1 MIARTAAS
9 RRQLLIVA
17 TLFLGPLLVAAVM
30 YYGNAS
36 WVPVGRTNLGRLLD
50 PIINLNDAQGQHRLS
65 ELTGGETDNHW
76 VLIYANSGKCGE
88 SCTEALHRLRQSR
101 LMLGNEMT
109 RMKRVFLHGTM
120 APDTL
125 FLEQQHPGLITISD
139 WHLEQLLTTKRPQDL
154 SAGGLY
160 LVDPLG
166 NLVMYFNAEL
176 APGDMVDDI
185 KHLLKLSRIG

>member
-1 MIARTAAS
+1 MTVRTAAS
-9 RRQLLIVA
+9 RRQLIVVA
-17 TLFLGPLLVAAVM
+17 ALFLGPLLVAALM
-30 YYGNAS
+30 YYGNVS
-36 WVPVGRTNLGRLLD
+36 WLPVGRTNHGRLLE
-50 PIINLNDAQGQHRLS
+50 PIINLNASQGQQLLS
-65 ELTGGETDNHW
+65 GLTDGETDNHW
-76 VLIYANSGKCGE
+76 VLIYANDRECDK

-101 LMLGNEMT
+101 LMLGNEMS
-109 RMKRVFLHGTM
+109 RMKRLFLHGTI

-125 FLEQQHPGLITISD
+125 FLEQQHPGLITASD
-139 WHLEQLLTTKRPQDL
+139 WRLDQLLNTKRPADL

>member
-1 MIARTAAS
+1 MTARTAAS
-9 RRQLLIVA
+9 RRQLIVVA
-17 TLFLGPLLVAAVM
+17 VLFLGPLLVAALM
-30 YYGNAS
+30 YYGNVS
-36 WVPVGRTNLGRLLD
+36 WLPVGRTNHGRLLE
-50 PIINLNDAQGQHRLS
+50 PIINLSDSQGRHLLS
-65 ELTGGETDNHW
+65 ELTDGETDNHW
-76 VLIYANSGKCGE
+76 VLVYVNNGECDE
-88 SCTEALHRLRQSR
+88 SCTAALHRLRQSR

-109 RMKRVFLHGTM
+109 RMKRLFLHGTI

-125 FLEQQHPGLITISD
+125 FLERQHAGLITASD
-139 WHLEQLLTTKRPQDL
+139 RHLDQLLDAKRPADF